1 MEGLRCTV
9 ASFGKV
15 IKILLATGHIM
26 TMLMFDVPSDGA
38 CFFHCL
44 VAFAQDYEER
54 GIKCSRIP
62 TDVQEVRREI
72 CDFLVQN
79 RDNPIFV
86 GETTPVKRIK
96 KSYFPKTGRREHI
109 IDPDYNKRVVEAGL
123 SIAAEPYRVSTFDEY
138 IEAMMSPHAFA
149 DEIFVEAAGILYGL
163 TLNVF
168 SEIIPHVPAPIHE
181 KTGDDF
187 LDILVEQGFP
197 VDIARSALLKVNRNL
212 DKAIENLLSQPQLS
226 SEPSEKPP
234 SMFHCQSYNT
244 DDGIYPITILNYQN
258 HYQLILFTSG
268 SAAVPEQPAQSFR
281 KSSVGGAAAVP
292 AQPAQSFRKS
302 SVGGG
307 AAAVPAQPAQSF
319 RKPSASGGGA
329 AVSRPHPPQ
338 RSSARGGAAAISCHQ
353 PSGSFGD
360 FQPSKSR
367 FDAPFMIP
375 ASSLSD
381 LVFSTPG
388 GFFKAVAEIV
398 EKIGYCPKYVEV
410 TLLSIPSAS
419 VDSIYLYG
427 SFSFCKGDKCI
438 LYRGLIFMFDDGSL
452 IQHDDSVD
460 SLSVAEN
467 KTKFAEKVRQYWR
480 DGNRVLSGIQFECC
494 QLKYLSK

>member
-1 MEGLRCTV
+1 MDRLRCTV
-9 ASFGKV
+9 ASFGKM
-15 IKILLATGHIM
+15 IEILLATGHIM
-26 TMLMFDVPSDGA
+26 TMLMVDVPSDGA

-62 TDVQEVRREI
+62 TNVQKVRREI

-86 GETTPVKRIK
+86 GEITPYKRIK

-138 IEAMMSPHAFA
+138 IKAMMSPHAFA

-163 TLNVF
+163 TLDVF

-244 DDGIYPITILNYQN
+244 DDGIYRITILNYQN

-268 SAAVPEQPAQSFR
+268 SAAVPEQPAQSCR

-292 AQPAQSFRKS
+292 APPAQPCRKPS
-302 SVGGG
+302 ARGGG
-307 AAAVPAQPAQSF
+307 AAAIPHQQS
-319 RKPSASGGGA
+319 PS
-329 AVSRPHPPQ
+329 
-338 RSSARGGAAAISCHQ
+338 
-353 PSGSFGD
+353 FD
-360 FQPSKSR
+360 YFQPI
-367 FDAPFMIP
+367 FDVPFLVS
-375 ASSLSD
+375 ALSLLDS
-381 LVFSTPG
+381 VFSTPA
-388 GFFKAVAEIV
+388 GFFENIAQIV
-398 EKIGYCPKYVEV
+398 QESNTYPQYVEV
-410 TLLSIPSAS
+410 TGLSIPSIYAK
-419 VDSIYLYG
+419 SIQLYG
-427 SFSFCKGDKCI
+427 SLPVCKGDNYHP
-438 LYRGLIFMFDDGSL
+438 YRGMIFMFDDGSL
-452 IQHDDSVD
+452 IQHGRSVD
-460 SLSVAEN
+460 SLSDPQN
-467 KTKFAEKVRQYWR
+467 KTMFSNKVREHWNAN
-480 DGNRVLSGIQFECC
+480 NRNLVGIQFERCE
-494 QLKYLSK
+494 LKPIPK